1 MEGVTTRSHGR
12 SQTLADVIFREPNDI
27 AAVPCRRYKGASSI
41 TTTSPFRNNTSKYL
55 LVMDINKYL
64 INNGVVSAQ
73 RPCY

>member
-41 TTTSPFRNNTSKYL
+41 TTTSPFRNNT
-55 LVMDINKYL
+55 
-64 INNGVVSAQ
+64 VSI
-73 RPCY
+73 YS